1 MRQGVR
7 DVVALQ
13 LSCTPPPVPTRRPR
27 RPQLRQEEFSWTSRR
42 LYSSCRQQ
50 VHSAVKRPLHLMTF
64 DNLQMTRHINYDL
77 EEPLNGDDVVTMTLS
92 DLQMTFNDLQITR
105 NISYDLEEPSGISVT
120 LNELQMTRNIIHD
133 LEEPSNGDD
142 VVAMTLND
150 LQVPMSALPL
160 TIYVQNRSSSDPK
173 SL

>member
-1 MRQGVR
+1 
-7 DVVALQ
+7 
-13 LSCTPPPVPTRRPR
+13 
-27 RPQLRQEEFSWTSRR
+27 
-42 LYSSCRQQ
+42 
-50 VHSAVKRPLHLMTF
+50 MTF